1 MEADLQ
7 THVAF
12 HLTGR
17 RPAKGLDAVDPLVLR
32 PALFARYRDL
42 AALRY
47 DYPAVLV
54 RNPGSGPSVEPLSGL
69 VDRVLNEIAQ
79 GDDGERV
86 SRHVLRLEGAIR
98 SLVGEGAH
106 GSLASLWD
114 KAVARLGA
122 RNDETLQQSLN
133 RARAALKVDGDVVDC
148 DAAMPAALFTHAWRV
163 AQERK
168 AQKLAAAVRR
178 LSVKLAEI
186 LRADFVRSDAG
197 RSAQSL
203 KAAIGGTHGAV
214 FDFDAMS
221 RVLTKSAPNASMP
234 ASRRQRIEG
243 LLGVLQSQAFVAAG
257 DEAATRTAP
266 YTFTFES
273 CTAALTAYRGRSPK
287 VVELA
292 KAIAIAEL
300 EIKGE
305 YKEAAHDDYFA
316 AYGVDGLTP
325 EELALF
331 PDYLVTISAAS
342 QDPVESAALLEL
354 LSAGLPIKVLVQT
367 DDILEERQEGDGNLN
382 FASRSR
388 QLANMAL
395 GLHDVFVLQSAASN
409 LVAVRD
415 AIARGFAYAGP
426 ALFSVF
432 SGATGRAGDMPP
444 YLVAAAAMESRAF
457 PAFTFDP
464 SAGGDWASRFDL
476 STNPQADLD
485 WPVHDFAYETEEHQ
499 RAADE
504 VAFTLV
510 HFVACDNRYTRHFA
524 RVPRSDW
531 NVKMVPVGE
540 SFAREQQGLPE
551 TIPTVLMVDDGNALQ
566 KALVDDKLMREAR
579 RCRDMWRSL
588 QELGGIHNSYA
599 ERALARERK
608 AQDERE
614 KAIAEAR
621 GTQAAPAPATAAPAA
636 GAPAAAEA
644 APEPSGDDPY
654 IETPRCSSCNEC
666 TNINNKMF
674 AYNDNQ
680 QAYIK
685 DPDAGT
691 YAQLVEAAESCQ
703 VSIIHPGKPRNPNE
717 PGLAELMQRAEAFK

>member
-1 MEADLQ
+1 MTMEADLQ

-54 RNPGSGPSVEPLSGL
+54 RNPGAGPWIEPLSGL
-69 VDRVLNEIAQ
+69 V
-79 GDDGERV
+79 ER
-86 SRHVLRLEGAIR
+86 AIR
-98 SLVGEGAH
+98 SLVSEGAR

-122 RNDETLQQSLN
+122 RNDETMQQSLN
-133 RARAALKVDGDVVDC
+133 RARASLKVDGDVVDC

-221 RVLTKSAPNASMP
+221 HVLAKSAPKVSMP
-234 ASRRQRIEG
+234 PARRQRIEA
-243 LLGVLQSQAFVAAG
+243 LLAVLQSQAFVAAG
-257 DEAATRTAP
+257 DETATRTAP
-266 YTFTFES
+266 YTFAFES
-273 CTAALTAYRGRSPK
+273 CTAALTAYRGRSPT

-305 YKEAAHDDYFA
+305 YKDDAHDDYFA
-316 AYGVDGLTP
+316 AYGADGLTP

-331 PDYLVTISAAS
+331 PDYLVTINSAS

-367 DDILEERQEGDGNLN
+367 DDILEEREEGEGNLN
-382 FASRSR
+382 FANRSR

-395 GLHDVFVLQSAASN
+395 G
-409 LVAVRD
+409 
-415 AIARGFAYAGP
+415 
-426 ALFSVF
+426 
-432 SGATGRAGDMPP
+432 
-444 YLVAAAAMESRAF
+444 
-457 PAFTFDP
+457 
-464 SAGGDWASRFDL
+464 
-476 STNPQADLD
+476 
-485 WPVHDFAYETEEHQ
+485 
-499 RAADE
+499 
-504 VAFTLV
+504 
-510 HFVACDNRYTRHFA
+510 
-524 RVPRSDW
+524 
-531 NVKMVPVGE
+531 
-540 SFAREQQGLPE
+540 
-551 TIPTVLMVDDGNALQ
+551 
-566 KALVDDKLMREAR
+566 
-579 RCRDMWRSL
+579 
-588 QELGGIHNSYA
+588 
-599 ERALARERK
+599 
-608 AQDERE
+608 
-614 KAIAEAR
+614 
-621 GTQAAPAPATAAPAA
+621 
-636 GAPAAAEA
+636 
-644 APEPSGDDPY
+644 
-654 IETPRCSSCNEC
+654 
-666 TNINNKMF
+666 
-674 AYNDNQ
+674 
-680 QAYIK
+680 
-685 DPDAGT
+685 
-691 YAQLVEAAESCQ
+691 
-703 VSIIHPGKPRNPNE
+703 
-717 PGLAELMQRAEAFK
+717 